1 MSIKVGLIVA
11 DRRSVRLCI
20 ERGTDHGIDA
30 DRIRYFDVEVCY
42 PSMDAAVL
50 RRFDGVFSIVDEA
63 GRECVYLPRFVDGYD
78 TAVCR
83 FRLFARG
90 AQAEGPAFAEEL
102 KDPLRNFPYPA
113 ADTKKGLQ
121 IADIK
126 DAIELG
132 VRHAAL
138 NVSQGDLLEL
148 APDGDNTLE
157 FPLDGRTYYFN
168 RKNVEACD
176 AKFKELTD
184 AGIIITLIL
193 LNSPKWTRKVPDALW
208 KLICHPDYAEGS
220 DALISEFNITTPEAV
235 GYYRAFVAFLAD
247 RYARADGQ
255 YGRAVGMIVGNEVN
269 SGWIWCN
276 AGVKGPERYSEEYA
290 DIVRLTWQTAAA
302 YYSGIR
308 VYLSFDHFWTGDAA
322 GGKAPDHYF
331 GAKAVLDTL
340 NKRLTKEGNVPWNIA
355 HHPYPEDLNY
365 PDFWNDKTAPDSPDA
380 PIITFKNLQV
390 LAEFTYEPA
399 FLYRGRRRRIIL
411 SEQGFNSHWTPES
424 EVLQA
429 MAYGLAYKK
438 VMSIPEIDSFILH
451 AHHDNLHEFGLN
463 LGLWRR
469 SEDGSRMVAP
479 KPIYY
484 VFKAIDK
491 KDERGVYHW
500 ERY

>member
-1 MSIKVGLIVA
+1 MSIRIAQIIA

-20 ERGTDHGIDA
+20 ERETGTGDNV
-30 DRIRYFDVEVCY
+30 RFFDVDVLY
-42 PSMDAAVL
+42 PSTDGALL
-50 RRFDGVFSIVDEA
+50 RRFDGVFSIIDEA
-63 GRECVYLPRFVDGYD
+63 GRECVYLPRFAGGYD
-78 TAVCR
+78 TSVCR
-83 FRLFARG
+83 FRLYAHG
-90 AQAEGPAFAEEL
+90 EKLAGPAFAEEIR
-102 KDPLRNFPYPA
+102 DSLRNFPYPA
-113 ADTKKGLQ
+113 AGTKKGLQ

-132 VRHAAL
+132 VAHAAL

-148 APDGDNTLE
+148 APDEDNTLE

-168 RKNVEACD
+168 RRSVEACD
-176 AKFKELTD
+176 ARFKELTD

-193 LNSPKWTRKVPDALW
+193 LNSPKWSRKVPDELW
-208 KLICHPDYAEGS
+208 QIICHPDYAEGT
-220 DALISEFNITTPEAV
+220 DARISEFNITNPEAA

-247 RYARADGQ
+247 RYAREGGEH
-255 YGRAVGMIVGNEVN
+255 GRAVGMIVGNEVN

-276 AGVKGPERYSEEYA
+276 AGPKGAEQYSEEYA

-322 GGKAPDHYF
+322 GGKDPARYF

-340 NKRLTKEGNVPWNIA
+340 NRRLTEEGNVPWNIA
-355 HHPYPEDLNY
+355 HHPYPEDLNF
-365 PDFWNDKTAPDSPDA
+365 PDFWNDKTAPDAPDA

-390 LAEFTYEPA
+390 LAEFTYDPA
-399 FLYRGRRRRIIL
+399 FLYRGQRRRIIL
-411 SEQGFNSHWTPES
+411 SEQGFNSRWTPES

-429 MAYGLAYKK
+429 MAYGMAYKK

-451 AHHDNLHEFGLN
+451 AHHDNIGEFGLN

-469 SEDGSRMVAP
+469 SEDGRRMVAP

-491 KDERGVYHW
+491 KDDRGVYHW